1 MNTSMKKG
9 RKKKRDGTLVLVNKL
24 LSNGCFHKEAML
36 VILGFPYV
44 EDSGKTQ
51 NQVN

>member
-1 MNTSMKKG
+1 
-9 RKKKRDGTLVLVNKL
+9 
-24 LSNGCFHKEAML
+24 ML

-51 NQVN
+51 NQVNRSLEDHGDGSF